1 MAKRIKNLVGVD
13 IDPSGITVAQVA
25 VNGRINVE
33 AAAFAPLEPGI
44 VRDGEVID
52 SAALGDALR
61 TLFRDNKGLGKRVR
75 VGVANQKIVV
85 RPLELPYLS
94 DTKELAAAV
103 RFHAADQLP
112 MAIDQAVI
120 DYQPLEVVQGP
131 DSRLQR
137 LLLVAARRDMV
148 ANVVTA
154 VRAAGLRPEGVDLSA
169 FAMIR
174 ALYRPGA
181 ADEHVLYLAIGGLTN
196 LAVAKGTA
204 CLFTRA
210 SGGGVEAL
218 AVELAETCSLT
229 LDHAR
234 GWLEHVGLQ
243 EAVEDIEGDETVVR
257 TARRVLLEGARRIA
271 AEVRNSL
278 DFHHGPGRQRR
289 RRARGRLRPRVGHPR
304 LRRRPVLRAR
314 PAGHHRRRRRRSG
327 RLRRGPPRRCRRT
340 RDRGG
345 AGMKAVNLI
354 PADDAAGGKGRS
366 GAGAYAVIG
375 VLAVLVVM
383 SAAYALVGRSVS
395 TKRGELSATTAQADS
410 AEAQAAKLKTY
421 SEFSQLRQSREET
434 VKKLVDGRF
443 DWAGAFREV
452 SRTIPSG
459 SWVMSLRATTTAS
472 AGVDG
477 TTDPLRSAIPAPA
490 IEMAGCAN
498 TQAGVARTVTSLRGI
513 AGVQRVTLSSSQKM
527 GRGDSGS
534 ASDSA
539 GQATGCGT
547 RPQFSL
553 TIFYKTT
560 DTSAAPATSGGTT
573 P

>member
-1 MAKRIKNLVGVD
+1 MAKRTKNLVGVD

-52 SAALGDALR
+52 STALGDALR
-61 TLFRDNKGLGKRVR
+61 TLFRDNKALGKRVR

-94 DTKELAAAV
+94 DNKELAAAV

-243 EAVEDIEGDETVVR
+243 DAVEDIDGDETIVR
-257 TARRVLLEGARRIA
+257 TARRVLLDGARRIA

-278 DFHHGPGRQRR
+278 DFHMAQGGSAVVERAVVSGP
-289 RRARGRLRPRVGHPR
+289 A
-304 LRRRPVLRAR
+304 
-314 PAGHHRRRRRRSG
+314 
-327 RLRRGPPRRCRRT
+327 
-340 RDRGG
+340 
-345 AGMKAVNLI
+345 
-354 PADDAAGGKGRS
+354 
-366 GAGAYAVIG
+366 
-375 VLAVLVVM
+375 
-383 SAAYALVGRSVS
+383 
-395 TKRGELSATTAQADS
+395 
-410 AEAQAAKLKTY
+410 
-421 SEFSQLRQSREET
+421 
-434 VKKLVDGRF
+434 
-443 DWAGAFREV
+443 
-452 SRTIPSG
+452 
-459 SWVMSLRATTTAS
+459 
-472 AGVDG
+472 
-477 TTDPLRSAIPAPA
+477 SAIPGFDAALCSELGLPVTTGAVDGAPA
-490 IEMAGCAN
+490 GFDAGRLAVAAGLAIEEALA
-498 TQAGVARTVTSLRGI
+498 
-513 AGVQRVTLSSSQKM
+513 
-527 GRGDSGS
+527 
-534 ASDSA
+534 
-539 GQATGCGT
+539 
-547 RPQFSL
+547 
-553 TIFYKTT
+553 
-560 DTSAAPATSGGTT
+560 
-573 P
+573 

>member
-61 TLFRDNKGLGKRVR
+61 TLVRDNKGLGKRVR

-131 DSRLQR
+131 ESRLQR
-137 LLLVAARRDMV
+137 LLLVAARRDMI
-148 ANVVTA
+148 ANLVTA

-243 EAVEDIEGDETVVR
+243 EAVEDIEGDETIVR
-257 TARRVLLEGARRIA
+257 TARRVLLDGARRIA

-278 DFHHGPGRQRR
+278 DFHMAQGGNAVVERAVVSGP
-289 RRARGRLRPRVGHPR
+289 A
-304 LRRRPVLRAR
+304 
-314 PAGHHRRRRRRSG
+314 
-327 RLRRGPPRRCRRT
+327 
-340 RDRGG
+340 
-345 AGMKAVNLI
+345 
-354 PADDAAGGKGRS
+354 
-366 GAGAYAVIG
+366 
-375 VLAVLVVM
+375 
-383 SAAYALVGRSVS
+383 
-395 TKRGELSATTAQADS
+395 
-410 AEAQAAKLKTY
+410 
-421 SEFSQLRQSREET
+421 
-434 VKKLVDGRF
+434 
-443 DWAGAFREV
+443 
-452 SRTIPSG
+452 
-459 SWVMSLRATTTAS
+459 
-472 AGVDG
+472 
-477 TTDPLRSAIPAPA
+477 SAIPGFDAALSSELGLPVTTGAVDGAPA
-490 IEMAGCAN
+490 GFDAGRLAVAAGLAIEEALA
-498 TQAGVARTVTSLRGI
+498 
-513 AGVQRVTLSSSQKM
+513 
-527 GRGDSGS
+527 
-534 ASDSA
+534 
-539 GQATGCGT
+539 
-547 RPQFSL
+547 
-553 TIFYKTT
+553 
-560 DTSAAPATSGGTT
+560 
-573 P
+573 

>member
-52 SAALGDALR
+52 SAALADALR
-61 TLFRDNKGLGKRVR
+61 GLFRDNKGLGKRVR

-94 DTKELAAAV
+94 DSKELAAAV

-131 DSRLQR
+131 ESRLQR

-154 VRAAGLRPEGVDLSA
+154 VRGAGLRPEGVDLSA

-243 EAVEDIEGDETVVR
+243 EAVEDIEGDEAIVR
-257 TARRVLLEGARRIA
+257 TARRVLLDGARRIA

-278 DFHHGPGRQRR
+278 DFHMAQGGNAVVARAVVSGP
-289 RRARGRLRPRVGHPR
+289 A
-304 LRRRPVLRAR
+304 
-314 PAGHHRRRRRRSG
+314 
-327 RLRRGPPRRCRRT
+327 
-340 RDRGG
+340 
-345 AGMKAVNLI
+345 
-354 PADDAAGGKGRS
+354 
-366 GAGAYAVIG
+366 
-375 VLAVLVVM
+375 
-383 SAAYALVGRSVS
+383 
-395 TKRGELSATTAQADS
+395 
-410 AEAQAAKLKTY
+410 
-421 SEFSQLRQSREET
+421 
-434 VKKLVDGRF
+434 
-443 DWAGAFREV
+443 
-452 SRTIPSG
+452 
-459 SWVMSLRATTTAS
+459 
-472 AGVDG
+472 
-477 TTDPLRSAIPAPA
+477 SAIPGFDAALSSELGLPVTTGAVDGAPA
-490 IEMAGCAN
+490 GFDAGRLAVAAGLAIEEAL
-498 TQAGVARTVTSLRGI
+498 V
-513 AGVQRVTLSSSQKM
+513 
-527 GRGDSGS
+527 
-534 ASDSA
+534 
-539 GQATGCGT
+539 
-547 RPQFSL
+547 
-553 TIFYKTT
+553 
-560 DTSAAPATSGGTT
+560 
-573 P
+573 

>member
-52 SAALGDALR
+52 SAALGDTLR

-131 DSRLQR
+131 ESRLQR

-148 ANVVTA
+148 ANLVTA

-243 EAVEDIEGDETVVR
+243 EAVEDIEGDETIVR
-257 TARRVLLEGARRIA
+257 TARRVLLDGARRIA

-278 DFHHGPGRQRR
+278 DFHMAQGGSAVVERAVVSGP
-289 RRARGRLRPRVGHPR
+289 A
-304 LRRRPVLRAR
+304 
-314 PAGHHRRRRRRSG
+314 
-327 RLRRGPPRRCRRT
+327 
-340 RDRGG
+340 
-345 AGMKAVNLI
+345 
-354 PADDAAGGKGRS
+354 
-366 GAGAYAVIG
+366 
-375 VLAVLVVM
+375 
-383 SAAYALVGRSVS
+383 
-395 TKRGELSATTAQADS
+395 
-410 AEAQAAKLKTY
+410 
-421 SEFSQLRQSREET
+421 
-434 VKKLVDGRF
+434 
-443 DWAGAFREV
+443 
-452 SRTIPSG
+452 
-459 SWVMSLRATTTAS
+459 
-472 AGVDG
+472 
-477 TTDPLRSAIPAPA
+477 SAIPGFDAALSSELGLPVTTGAVDGAPA
-490 IEMAGCAN
+490 GFDAGRLAVAAGLAIEE
-498 TQAGVARTVTSLRGI
+498 
-513 AGVQRVTLSSSQKM
+513 
-527 GRGDSGS
+527 
-534 ASDSA
+534 
-539 GQATGCGT
+539 
-547 RPQFSL
+547 
-553 TIFYKTT
+553 
-560 DTSAAPATSGGTT
+560 APA
-573 P
+573 